1 MMVDDGSKLGYGA
14 TTPGC
19 NYSCVKFYGNTC
31 DQIYF
36 KPGAEVRNQHYL
48 VYNKAWVEQELS
60 YNRWYLFGS
69 PLKNVVA
76 GDMYVPVKTG
86 RQETEAFLPITF
98 NATVNNRTKMPF
110 YQRSWDRSDTKEYS
124 TDGNYDAYDYSSLP
138 VSVPSTIGW
147 NTQYWSH
154 VYNAAS
160 MVYSPKVNA
169 DGSYASLTGFAVK
182 VGDKYTPAGIS
193 GKALVRLPKD
203 DKAYDYYDPSTG
215 NLGD

>member
-69 PLKNVVA
+69 PLKNMVA

-98 NATVNNRTKMPF
+98 DATVNNRTKMPF

-160 MVYSPKVNA
+160 MVYSPTVNA
-169 DGSYASLTGFAVK
+169 DGSYASL
-182 VGDKYTPAGIS
+182 I
-193 GKALVRLPKD
+193 ALQ
-203 DKAYDYYDPSTG
+203 
-215 NLGD
+215 